1 MSLMLMRRTAATS
14 AVALFV
20 TCSVVAAPL
29 RAQDAATQPGAQLTV
44 YHAIYGPGDSV
55 WEKFGHNAIWIHD
68 GATGTTSS
76 YNYGMFD
83 FQQPGF
89 VPRLMRGDM
98 LYQIGV
104 RDANEEVAIYS
115 YYDRA
120 ITVQE
125 LNLTPLQRHLLR
137 EFLDWNWLPEN
148 RDYLYDYF
156 RDNCSTRVRDAL
168 DQALGGAISQQLRGV
183 PTGTTFRSHSLR
195 LTAESLPTWT
205 GLVLGLGSPTDR
217 PIDAWDEGFIPM
229 ELGRHLHAVQV
240 AGPDG
245 TMEPLVINER
255 VLYQARRAEPL
266 QASPNRTVW
275 FLLAGVLVG
284 AGLAGLGY
292 AARRGRRSALG
303 LALAFTLWGV
313 TNGFFGIILLL
324 LWTTT
329 NHIDSYDNL
338 NLLHVNP
345 IALLLAVAAPLAVLR
360 RTTGR
365 QHRFARFAWPTAVT
379 LAALSLAGILLQLM
393 PGVHQVNGPIAA
405 LALPIHAGAVLALY
419 QAFPRTVSPAEDS
432 KRVIRLPEAA

>member
-168 DQALGGAISQQLRGV
+168 DQALGGAISHLGDRLFREPGFARGEIV
-183 PTGTTFRSHSLR
+183 DF
-195 LTAESLPTWT
+195 
-205 GLVLGLGSPTDR
+205 
-217 PIDAWDEGFIPM
+217 IDYFGFFV
-229 ELGRHLHAVQV
+229 GNV
-240 AGPDG
+240 AD
-245 TMEPLVINER
+245 I
-255 VLYQARRAEPL
+255 A
-266 QASPNRTVW
+266 
-275 FLLAGVLVG
+275 LVG
-284 AGLAGLGY
+284 GAIAIVLELRMPVFLMRLRKASQSSVE
-292 AARRGRRSALG
+292 AVSISTPGRAFSSSAME
-303 LALAFTLWGV
+303 
-313 TNGFFGIILLL
+313 
-324 LWTTT
+324 
-329 NHIDSYDNL
+329 S
-338 NLLHVNP
+338 
-345 IALLLAVAAPLAVLR
+345 
-360 RTTGR
+360 TGR
-365 QHRFARFAWPTAVT
+365 TPFDHSEP
-379 LAALSLAGILLQLM
+379 
-393 PGVHQVNGPIAA
+393 
-405 LALPIHAGAVLALY
+405 
-419 QAFPRTVSPAEDS
+419 S
-432 KRVIRLPEAA
+432 KLG